1 MTKLSCLNPA
11 CPLHREVGSGN
22 IVRYGFYR
30 TRSGKRRRQRC
41 VQCGKTFSSTRGTP
55 YYRLEHRR
63 ATFDAVVSLRVE
75 RKQPDTG
82 YPRLTTAPG
91 ASPTNVAVR
100 YAWATENGND
110 RSITVLVE
118 RCVPMFGSARKP
130 KTSDCDLS
138 LLTLNLDA
146 DGSGT
151 GKMVSGVKVK
161 LDDGRIVIESV
172 LTEPI
177 DLLNVMKRK

>member
-1 MTKLSCLNPA
+1 
-11 CPLHREVGSGN
+11 
-22 IVRYGFYR
+22 
-30 TRSGKRRRQRC
+30 
-41 VQCGKTFSSTRGTP
+41 
-55 YYRLEHRR
+55 
-63 ATFDAVVSLRVE
+63 
-75 RKQPDTG
+75 
-82 YPRLTTAPG
+82 
-91 ASPTNVAVR
+91 
-100 YAWATENGND
+100 
-110 RSITVLVE
+110 
-118 RCVPMFGSARKP
+118 MFGSARKP